1 MNVKLYSRN
10 CAVAVYRIL
19 LDRNSDTVYS
29 ITIMLDKKLRIILD
43 TNVLY
48 AGLYSS
54 KGASFKVLRAID
66 EGKLRIVL
74 STALLFEYEDILMRN
89 QEILNLSNQSI
100 DKVLDNL
107 CLLSDHQKIYYLW
120 RPRLS
125 DPKDDLILELA
136 VASGTRYVVTHN
148 TVDFRGAEKF
158 GVRSITPK
166 QLLEEKL

>member
-1 MNVKLYSRN
+1 MP
-10 CAVAVYRIL
+10 
-19 LDRNSDTVYS
+19 
-29 ITIMLDKKLRIILD
+29 DKKLRIILD

-54 KGASFKVLRAID
+54 KGAAFKVLRAID

-74 STALLFEYEDILMRN
+74 STTLLFEYEDILRRN

-100 DKVLDNL
+100 EKILDNL

-125 DPKDDLILELA
+125 DPKDDLVLELA
-136 VASGTRYVVTHN
+136 VASGAKYVVTFN
-148 TVDFRGAEKF
+148 TADFKGAEKF
-158 GVRSITPK
+158 GVRPLTPK
-166 QLLEEKL
+166 ELLEEKL